1 MSTVTDENNNSND
14 FLIKF
19 LEEKFDN
26 QNAKFD
32 VKFGRIDEKFD
43 NMDKKFGKID
53 EEFKE
58 LKESI
63 NNRIDG
69 LETDLN
75 SKIDGL
81 EADLNSK
88 IDGLEA
94 DLNSKI
100 VGLET
105 DLDGI
110 KDNHLK
116 HMDTKLTEIKNDQ
129 AVRLSAIERDQYWL
143 RLLMIGVL
151 TSIAGIFLK
160 QIFLL

>member
-1 MSTVTDENNNSND
+1 MSTVADENNNSND

-32 VKFGRIDEKFD
+32 AKFGRIDEKFD
-43 NMDKKFGKID
+43 NMDKKFGRID

-58 LKESI
+58 LKKSI
-63 NNRIDG
+63 NNR
-69 LETDLN
+69 
-75 SKIDGL
+75 
-81 EADLNSK
+81 

-100 VGLET
+100 VGLEA

-110 KDNHLK
+110 KNNHLK
-116 HMDTKLTEIKNDQ
+116 HMNTKLTEIKNDQ

-143 RLLMIGVL
+143 RLLMTGVL

-160 QIFLL
+160 QIFLP

>member
-75 SKIDGL
+75 SKI
-81 EADLNSK
+81 N
-88 IDGLEA
+88 GLEA

-160 QIFLL
+160 QIFLP

>member
-1 MSTVTDENNNSND
+1 MSAIADENNNSND
-14 FLIKF
+14 FLIRF
-19 LEEKFDN
+19 IEEKFDN

-32 VKFGRIDEKFD
+32 AKFGKIDEKFD
-43 NMDKKFGKID
+43 NIDKKFDRID

-58 LKESI
+58 LKEDI
-63 NNRIDG
+63 NN
-69 LETDLN
+69 
-75 SKIDGL
+75 KIDSL
-81 EADLNSK
+81 ES
-88 IDGLEA
+88 

-110 KDNHLK
+110 KNNHLK

-151 TSIAGIFLK
+151 TSMVGIFLK
-160 QIFLL
+160 QIFHHDLNLMKHD